1 MKAPYFTAASLLS
14 SVACA
19 SPVFIEGTHGIALRQ
34 VPGSYY
40 PITGATGG
48 VFARLEIRELE
59 RAGGEMWN
67 LFLLALAEFQ
77 AMDQNAIDSYFQI
90 AGVSVTSY
98 VTAKVLIFLR
108 SPRNAMV
115 CSPAEA
121 DSDPHADIDE
131 DRTAWDGVGGRLED
145 DGEGGRKLPDM
156 GYCPHGQVLFGTW
169 HRPYL
174 ILFEVCTL
182 LLVTFSIHT
191 NE

>member
-19 SPVFIEGTHGIALRQ
+19 SPVFIEGNQRIALRQ

-40 PITGATGG
+40 PVTGATGG
-48 VFARLEIRELE
+48 VFPRLEIRELE

-90 AGVSVTSY
+90 AGVSLTSY
-98 VTAKVLIFLR
+98 ITATVLIFLR
-108 SPRNAMV
+108 SPWNAMV

-121 DSDPHADIDE
+121 VSDPHADIDE

-145 DGEGGRKLPDM
+145 DGEGGRKLPNM

-174 ILFEVCTL
+174 ILFEVYTL
-182 LLVTFSIHT
+182 SPCYSLQHT